1 MERCIPSNFVS
12 TVYGNLT
19 PLNNS
24 ALSKARLK
32 IFYKGLNRNG
42 SYIDDAQAE
51 RLLSTLPGT
60 PVVGYFDADMG
71 DFLGHEAPEKSKPYG
86 FVPEDMNFAWETNL
100 DPDGV
105 YRTYACVDLILWTGR
120 YPVASTIVGKSHS
133 MELNPETVQGE
144 WVDDEDE
151 GFYFKFTNAEFFG
164 LCVLGDEVEPCFEGS
179 CFYDLHRQESCANE
193 LKELYS
199 LYEQVKNDSDDNL
212 KGGQNSMENET
223 IETVADEVVEEV
235 STEEVITE
243 EVAEPAEEVEVE
255 AEEVETE
262 TEAEVATEHELAEED
277 KEEANEEEENADA
290 TEVEVEEEIEEEASE
305 EVEEDVEEVV
315 EEKIDYA
322 KIIEDKD
329 AEIMSLKEQL
339 ATLENYRNEKIK
351 EEKISIIEK
360 FASKLTEEE
369 VAKFNE
375 EIDNYANALELKK
388 EIGLCIL
395 AKVEESEE
403 EPTIEYS
410 FVGGKADKEYNGV
423 DAIIA
428 KYVK

>member
-1 MERCIPSNFVS
+1 
-12 TVYGNLT
+12 
-19 PLNNS
+19 
-24 ALSKARLK
+24 
-32 IFYKGLNRNG
+32 
-42 SYIDDAQAE
+42 
-51 RLLSTLPGT
+51 
-60 PVVGYFDADMG
+60 
-71 DFLGHEAPEKSKPYG
+71 
-86 FVPEDMNFAWETNL
+86 
-100 DPDGV
+100 
-105 YRTYACVDLILWTGR
+105 
-120 YPVASTIVGKSHS
+120 
-133 MELNPETVQGE
+133 
-144 WVDDEDE
+144 
-151 GFYFKFTNAEFFG
+151 
-164 LCVLGDEVEPCFEGS
+164 
-179 CFYDLHRQESCANE
+179 
-193 LKELYS
+193 
-199 LYEQVKNDSDDNL
+199 
-212 KGGQNSMENET
+212 MENET

-262 TEAEVATEHELAEED
+262 TEAEVATEHELAEDD
-277 KEEANEEEENADA
+277 KEEEANEEEENADA

-403 EPTIEYS
+403 EPTVEYS